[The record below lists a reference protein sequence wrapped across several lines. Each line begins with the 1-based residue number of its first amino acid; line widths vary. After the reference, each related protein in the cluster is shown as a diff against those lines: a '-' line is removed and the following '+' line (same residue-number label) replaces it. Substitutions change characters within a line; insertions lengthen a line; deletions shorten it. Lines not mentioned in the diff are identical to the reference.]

1 MLINSTMRHFSQ
13 PNMGNWGAGRE
24 GSEVEANEK
33 FTLEESGQK
42 VRERKAVGVKA
53 IRWVRS

>member
-1 MLINSTMRHFSQ
+1 MLINSTMRHFSE
-13 PNMGNWGAGRE
+13 PNMGNWGAGGE
-24 GSEVEANEK
+24 GSEVEAN
-33 FTLEESGQK
+33 EESGQK